1 MMTQSGDAF
10 PRPLAADIAA
20 FGRKLEA
27 YRLARGIRQEDLA
40 EQAGLSR
47 STLHRLETGK
57 GGTLDSLF
65 RVMRALELGERLDSL
80 VPDAEVSPLDPRSAE
95 PRRRQRATGPRK
107 SVAKDQATD
116 WSWGE

>member
-1 MMTQSGDAF
+1 MMTQSGNAF
-10 PRPLAADIAA
+10 PRPIAADIGA

-80 VPDAEVSPLDPRSAE
+80 VTDAEVSPLDPRSAE